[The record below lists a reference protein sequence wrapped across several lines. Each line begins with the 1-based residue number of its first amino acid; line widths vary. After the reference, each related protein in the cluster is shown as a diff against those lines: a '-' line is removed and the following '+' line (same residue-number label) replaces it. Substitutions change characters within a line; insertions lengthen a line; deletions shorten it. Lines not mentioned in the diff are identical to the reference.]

1 MKQRRIRATSE
12 CSLTNIRA
20 PSLKLRKQTR
30 QNIISGER
38 YPPLAHTHHSSD
50 SASRALRGPR
60 LFPSRASPIK
70 WGGREKPVLRYA
82 LAVLEMSHFHR
93 GHERRHVY
101 RPAYYRPTKKKK
113 RQNKA
118 IKRSARATLSALA
131 SRKTT
136 AAARRTKAAAA
147 YTSHAEKAAAARG
160 SHGGK
165 LLRFLF
171 AWPQ

>member
-101 RPAYYRPTKKKK
+101 RPAYYRPTKKK

-147 YTSHAEKAAAARG
+147 YTSHAEKAAAAARG